1 MKWEELLNQVA
12 DEPVFRVG
20 FLAGSGGESLPAL
33 RLQLSRWVKAGK
45 LIQLTKG
52 LYTLAGPYS
61 KRAAHP
67 FVLANAMKKASY
79 VSLQS
84 ALAYFGMIPEH
95 VPTVTSVTTQR
106 PARVETPLCRFLFRH
121 IKKDWFSGYRQVELG
136 SGQKAFVATPEKAL
150 LDLVYLTPGADNYE
164 FLAELRLQNLA
175 VLDRDA
181 LVRLARH
188 ADGGLARTSKSPK
201 LQRAV
206 RLLERMIEEEGGR
219 EP

>member
-1 MKWEELLNQVA
+1 MKFAELLNHVA
-12 DEPVFRVG
+12 DEPVFRAG
-20 FLAGSGGESLPAL
+20 FLAGRGESLPAL
-33 RLQLSRWVKAGK
+33 RLQLSRWVKGGK
-45 LIQLTKG
+45 LIQLAKG
-52 LYTLAGPYS
+52 LYMLAGPYR
-61 KRAAHP
+61 KRAVHP

-106 PARVETPLCRFLFRH
+106 PARVETPLGRFLFRH
-121 IKKDWFSGYRQVELG
+121 IKRGWFSGYTQVDLG

-164 FLAELRLQNLA
+164 FLAELRLQNFA
-175 VLDRDA
+175 GLDSDA
-181 LVRLARH
+181 LVKLARI
-188 ADGGLARTSKSPK
+188 GESPK

-206 RLLERMIEEEGGR
+206 KLLERLIEEEGGR